1 MVSSGQHT
9 PKIAVI
15 TRTKNRSILLRRAI
29 ESVEAQTYNNYIH
42 VIVNDGG
49 DKKAIEELLAEY
61 PAERRKVVHNKETL
75 GLTNALNTG
84 IQAVSSEYIAMLDDD
99 DSLHKDR
106 LKDAV
111 EYLDKHPNEVGVV
124 NIMDKIIEEVD
135 GDSIKELS
143 RDRWHAEMQAV
154 SLYKQ
159 CLDNY
164 LSNGAFTYR
173 RTLYDELNGYDETLP
188 AAEDWDFG
196 VRTLLKYDVEIL
208 PTAHALYYYHHRPT
222 QVGDGGNSVFAGI
235 DSHRQALNR
244 LQNKYLREDILKG
257 KLGVGYIMNNLRY
270 ERELN
275 NEHSLQSDARVV
287 RLEGHMNFVG
297 DKIRKDLLRN
307 SAKNIVS
314 STVKGIKSSLGHR
327 Q

>member
-29 ESVEAQTYNNYIH
+29 ESVEAQTYDDYVH

-49 DKKAIEELLAEY
+49 DKKAIEDLLAEY
-61 PAERRKVVHNKETL
+61 PAERRKVVHNKKTL
-75 GLTNALNTG
+75 GLTRALNMG

-124 NIMDKIIEEVD
+124 NIMDKVIEEVD

-196 VRTLLKYDVEIL
+196 VRTLLKYDIEVL
-208 PTAHALYYYHHRPT
+208 PTKHALSYYHHRPAQT
-222 QVGDGGNSVFAGI
+222 GDTGNSVFAGI

-244 LQNKYLREDILKG
+244 LQNKYLRGDILSG

-270 ERELN
+270 ERELDTVRD
-275 NEHSLQSDARVV
+275 ERADARVV
-287 RLEGHMNFVG
+287 RLEGHVNFTADQIVNRVTHR
-297 DKIRKDLLRN
+297 IAN
-307 SAKNIVS
+307 SRPLQK
-314 STVKGIKSSLGHR
+314 VKSKLKTWSK
-327 Q
+327 

>member
-29 ESVEAQTYNNYIH
+29 ESVEAQTYDNYIH

-49 DKKAIEELLAEY
+49 DKKAIEDLLAEY
-61 PAERRKVVHNKETL
+61 PTERRKVVHNKKTL
-75 GLTNALNTG
+75 GLTRALNMG

-173 RTLYDELNGYDETLP
+173 RALYEELNGYDETLP

-196 VRTLLKYDVEIL
+196 VRTLLKYDIEIL

-235 DSHRQALNR
+235 DSHRAALNR
-244 LQNKYLREDILKG
+244 LQNKYLREDILSG
-257 KLGVGYIMNNLRY
+257 SLGVGYIMNTLRY
-270 ERELN
+270 EREL
-275 NEHSLQSDARVV
+275 DAARDERADTRIV

-297 DKIRKDLLRN
+297 DKIRNDLLRN
-307 SAKNIVS
+307 STKSVVS
-314 STVKGIKSSLGHR
+314 GALKGIKSSFKHK
-327 Q
+327 

>member
-29 ESVEAQTYNNYIH
+29 ESVEAQTYDNYIH

-49 DKKAIEELLAEY
+49 DKKAIEDLLAEY
-61 PAERRKVVHNKETL
+61 PAERRKVVHNKKTL
-75 GLTNALNTG
+75 GLTRALNVG

-196 VRTLLKYDVEIL
+196 VRTLLKYDIEIL
-208 PTAHALYYYHHRPT
+208 STEHALYYYHHRPAQT
-222 QVGDGGNSVFAGI
+222 GDAGNSVFAGI

-244 LQNKYLREDILKG
+244 LQNKYLREDILAG
-257 KLGVGYIMNNLRY
+257 RLGIGYIMNNLRY
-270 ERELN
+270 EREIDIAS
-275 NEHSLQSDARVV
+275 NEKSDAGIV
-287 RLEGHMNFVG
+287 RLEGHMNFIG
-297 DKIRKDLLRN
+297 DKILKNLSQPSIRGALSDAIGDIKASLKRK
-307 SAKNIVS
+307 
-314 STVKGIKSSLGHR
+314 
-327 Q
+327 

>member
-1 MVSSGQHT
+1 MVSSGQRT

-29 ESVEAQTYNNYIH
+29 ESVEAQTYSDYIH

-49 DKKAIEELLAEY
+49 DKKAIEDLLAEY
-61 PAERRKVVHNKETL
+61 PTERRKVVHNKKTL
-75 GLTNALNTG
+75 GLTRALNMG

-106 LKDAV
+106 LKEAV

-124 NIMDKIIEEVD
+124 NIMDKIIEEVEE
-135 GDSIKELS
+135 DSIKEIS

-173 RTLYDELNGYDETLP
+173 RTLYDELNGYDEALP

-196 VRTLLKYDVEIL
+196 VRTLLKYDIEIL
-208 PTAHALYYYHHRPT
+208 HTNHALSYYHHRPAQT
-222 QVGDGGNSVFAGI
+222 GDTGNSVFAGV

-244 LQNKYLREDILKG
+244 LQNKYLREDILAG

-270 ERELN
+270 ERELDTN
-275 NEHSLQSDARVV
+275 RDEKSDARVV
-287 RLEGHMNFVG
+287 RLEGHVNFAAEQ
-297 DKIRKDLLRN
+297 IINRLTRRIAN
-307 SAKNIVS
+307 SRPLQR
-314 STVKGIKSSLGHR
+314 VKMKLKTWSK
-327 Q
+327 